1 MLKKNFAYLFL
12 ASLTLI
18 SLTGFTVWNYIEK
31 SNRDLP
37 FFVNGKPE
45 NSLSDAQKDNIIPVP
60 SFSFINQNFKP
71 ISQQF
76 IKDKIW
82 VADFF
87 FTRCTTICPKMSNH
101 LEKVQKEFA
110 SRSDFKLISFTCDPE
125 RDTPEKLI
133 DYAAEYHADSSQ
145 WQFATGTK
153 QSLYHFARKGL
164 NVVATDGD
172 GGANDF
178 IHSQNL
184 VLVDKQ
190 GYVRGYYD
198 GTKEEAVQ
206 QLIKDIR
213 KLQ

>member
-12 ASLTLI
+12 ASLILV
-18 SLTGFTVWNYIEK
+18 SLTGFTLWTYIEK
-31 SNRDLP
+31 ANKDLP
-37 FFVNGKPE
+37 FYVNGKPE
-45 NSLSDAQKDNIIPVP
+45 NNFNDAKKDNIATVP
-60 SFSFINQNFKP
+60 AFSFINQNFKP
-71 ISQQF
+71 ISQEF
-76 IKDKIW
+76 VKDKIW

-110 SRSDFKLISFTCDPE
+110 FRSDFKLISFTCDPE
-125 RDTPEKLI
+125 RDTPEKLRN
-133 DYAAEYHADSSQ
+133 YASEYNADTTQ
-145 WQFATGTK
+145 WQFATGDK

-172 GGANDF
+172 GGPDDF

-198 GTKEEAVQ
+198 GTNEQAVQ
-206 QLIKDIR
+206 QLIKDIK
-213 KLQ
+213 KLH